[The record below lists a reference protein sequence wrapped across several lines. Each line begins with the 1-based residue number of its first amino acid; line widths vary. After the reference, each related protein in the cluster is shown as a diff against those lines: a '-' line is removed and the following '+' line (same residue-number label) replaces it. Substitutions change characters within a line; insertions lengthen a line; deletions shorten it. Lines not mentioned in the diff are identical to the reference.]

1 MEKYQLLE
9 VIGEGTYGTVYKA
22 KHKDSNSFFAIKKF
36 KDNEENESVRK
47 TAMRE
52 INMLKLL
59 KHENVVNLFEVI
71 RKNKKI
77 YLVFEYV
84 ERTVLNDLEN
94 FPQGIS
100 PLQVK
105 KILYQLLRAIKFC
118 HDNNI
123 VHRDIK
129 PENLLIS
136 QTGIL
141 KLCDFGFARGLNS
154 LSGQYTDYVS
164 TRWYRAP
171 ELLVGDTEYGK
182 PVDIWAIGCILAELL
197 AGLPLFPGDS
207 DIDTLSLIMKIF
219 GDSLSHKQINA
230 FKHNPMYFG
239 SETIAPIS

>member
-22 KHKDSNSFFAIKKF
+22 KHKDLNAVFAIKKF
-36 KDNEENESVRK
+36 KETEDNESVRK

-59 KHENVVNLFEVI
+59 KYDNIVNLFEVF

-94 FPQGIS
+94 SPQGIS
-100 PLQVK
+100 PFQTK
-105 KILYQLLRAIKFC
+105 KIMYQLLRAIKFC

-136 QTGIL
+136 NNGVL
-141 KLCDFGFARGLNS
+141 KICDFGFARGLNS
-154 LSGQYTDYVS
+154 LNGQYTDYVS

-182 PVDIWAIGCILAELL
+182 PVDIWAMGCILAELL
-197 AGLPLFPGDS
+197 TGLPLFPGDS
-207 DIDTLSLIMKIF
+207 DIDTLSLIMKLF
-219 GDSLSHKQINA
+219 GEDLTEKQINA
-230 FKHNPMYFG
+230 FKRNPMYYG
-239 SETIAPIS
+239 EEAIVPIS